1 MAGPHRVLASREQSP
16 DCHVSVTDRRDEEWR
31 METVPR
37 FTGDERTDRPHSPS
51 TNVRMHCP
59 PSIVHLS
66 GQSTSVETTAVG
78 LRKNPDDD
86 KSN

>member
-37 FTGDERTDRPHSPS
+37 FTGDERTDRPRS
-51 TNVRMHCP
+51 
-59 PSIVHLS
+59 L
-66 GQSTSVETTAVG
+66 
-78 LRKNPDDD
+78 
-86 KSN
+86 

>member
-1 MAGPHRVLASREQSP
+1 MLKVISGKLLLLRPYQMCIKPVPMGPWGMSTMLIEI
-16 DCHVSVTDRRDEEWR
+16 D
-31 METVPR
+31 
-37 FTGDERTDRPHSPS
+37 SPS

-59 PSIVHLS
+59 PSIAHLS

>member
-1 MAGPHRVLASREQSP
+1 MHNPETYSPLHSPQQS
-16 DCHVSVTDRRDEEWR
+16 HSLLVSVLLRCHFWKVVAAEAVSD
-31 METVPR
+31 V
-37 FTGDERTDRPHSPS
+37 PS